1 MQRLGRTLMDHLG
14 PAIAGTCPTQ
24 TIIPPSLEHCGGGSH
39 VSPGQLSCSQG
50 HTAPILPAGLCVGKG
65 WKPGMAS
72 ASNGHKSISAPRCTW
87 LNRTAA
93 LHGLCSH
100 AFNWPGCMWN
110 THGTEASPRPAC
122 CSAASCCSHLT
133 AREHAQTAEGQ
144 ILNGAYSP
152 SFFPSPAGRL
162 GVFTGLCS
170 RFRENVSCIR
180 ELNASRELTGKH
192 SR

>member
-1 MQRLGRTLMDHLG
+1 MEQPFQPYKKAAILERMAFRPMQRLGRTLMDHLG

-24 TIIPPSLEHCGGGSH
+24 TIIPPSLEHSGGGSH

-87 LNRTAA
+87 LNLTAA
-93 LHGLCSH
+93 LRGLCSH

-110 THGTEASPRPAC
+110 THGTEASPRPA
-122 CSAASCCSHLT
+122 AAPTSQPVSTRRLL
-133 AREHAQTAEGQ
+133 R
-144 ILNGAYSP
+144 
-152 SFFPSPAGRL
+152 GR
-162 GVFTGLCS
+162 S
-170 RFRENVSCIR
+170 
-180 ELNASRELTGKH
+180 
-192 SR
+192 